1 MGSIG
6 SFLLGLLIGFA
17 GGVGFVLFLGWGLE
31 HFK

>member
-1 MGSIG
+1 MSSIS

-17 GGVGFVLFLGWGLE
+17 GGVAFAVFLGWGLE